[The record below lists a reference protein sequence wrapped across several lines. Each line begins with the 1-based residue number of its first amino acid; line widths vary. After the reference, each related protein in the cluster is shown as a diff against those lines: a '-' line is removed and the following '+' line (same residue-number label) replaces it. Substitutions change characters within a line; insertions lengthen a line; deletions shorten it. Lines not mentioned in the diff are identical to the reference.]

1 MLIVNKEIG
10 IKLLIIC
17 LETNVDVF
25 IQFVRVLVVL
35 DNADLRV
42 GIVLHYGWH
51 PQVKTLNCPRHIRK
65 HSFQEA
71 DDLSL
76 TLKEQSCEQQ
86 HLVVYSTFQP
96 RVNLKIG
103 GCLVWVVLDS
113 PDAYFS
119 RFALKYV
126 LHTREMKRFAKLL

>member
-42 GIVLHYGWH
+42 GIVLHYG
-51 PQVKTLNCPRHIRK
+51 
-65 HSFQEA
+65 
-71 DDLSL
+71 
-76 TLKEQSCEQQ
+76 
-86 HLVVYSTFQP
+86 
-96 RVNLKIG
+96 
-103 GCLVWVVLDS
+103 
-113 PDAYFS
+113 
-119 RFALKYV
+119 
-126 LHTREMKRFAKLL
+126 